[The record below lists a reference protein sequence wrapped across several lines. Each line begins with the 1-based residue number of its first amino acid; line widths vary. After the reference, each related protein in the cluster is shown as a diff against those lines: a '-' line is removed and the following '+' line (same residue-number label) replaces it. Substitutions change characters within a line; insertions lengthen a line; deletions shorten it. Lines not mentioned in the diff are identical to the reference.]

1 MRGVANTKQKSG
13 PFGEA
18 VPVLFGNVGSD
29 ARMKSLN
36 SAWESVLG
44 YGREEL
50 HRLRLFEL
58 MPLPLYA
65 AVALTKQVLDVSV
78 LGPVQFPLRSK
89 TGTRRT
95 FLWYRRYSP
104 EARTMF
110 IAGRETAGQ
119 DEGQRSPPH
128 EISER

>member
-1 MRGVANTKQKSG
+1 MRGVANDKQKSG
-13 PFGEA
+13 AFGEA

-50 HRLRLFEL
+50 HRLRLYEL
-58 MPLPLYA
+58 MPLPLHA
-65 AVALTKQVLDVSV
+65 AVTLAKQVLDTSV
-78 LGPVQFPLRSK
+78 LGPIQFPLRTK
-89 TGTRRT
+89 DGVRMT
-95 FLWYRRYSP
+95 FLWHRRYSP

-110 IAGRETAGQ
+110 IAGRETAEEAGGRTHRLREAP
-119 DEGQRSPPH
+119 DR
-128 EISER
+128 